1 MADMRRVAIAFDPVE
16 VEMAMRV
23 VMDDDREGA
32 LRFMRVCL
40 DKKLRDAL
48 RPHCVPVFEANY
60 RVGQR
65 FPYQRKEG

>member
-16 VEMAMRV
+16 VETAMRV
-23 VMDDDREGA
+23 VMDNDREGA

-65 FPYQRKEG
+65 FTYQRNEG